1 MKFHLNHDPANK
13 TLTIPRAALQL
24 SGLADVS
31 DLILHTD
38 SGCVLL
44 DPDLYLMVKTDAR
57 SITVGL
63 WNFSLD
69 AIEAPV
75 VELAAPSTQLKT
87 VNCTGSISG
96 NRVTLSRLPA
106 QEFCCFTAELAGN
119 QEG

>member
-1 MKFHLNHDPANK
+1 MF
-13 TLTIPRAALQL
+13 RSYYRQRE
-24 SGLADVS
+24 
-31 DLILHTD
+31 
-38 SGCVLL
+38 LL
-44 DPDLYLMVKTDAR
+44 DSFAWLRRAPLEAVCPGHPDLYLMVKTDAR
-57 SITVGL
+57 SITAGL

-75 VELAAPSTQLKT
+75 VELAAPCTQLKT